1 MAKNRFGQFTPDGN
15 GKVTYEYFVTTFL
28 EKINSGEIQLNT
40 LTQQMLSVLQ
50 QDKEVEVFLVR
61 CTHSDNS
68 TEVLKQVTDYKATP
82 ITNKYYK
89 ADGTEYTLLPTDTLE
104 YIDNKQMLLDI
115 LAAIQDAGGA
125 QFNISS
131 SVATGSGTIPVN
143 YGGSVYNKGN
153 ADATFNGVQVGP
165 GMSISWENGEF
176 GTISYDAT
184 GTSLLI
190 CYKYK

>member
-1 MAKNRFGQFTPDGN
+1 MAKNRYGFEIPNQPGN
-15 GKVTYEYFVTTFL
+15 VTYEYVVTTIL

-40 LTQQMLSVLQ
+40 TTQQLLSVLQ

-89 ADGTEYTLLPTDTLE
+89 ADGTEYTLLQTDTLE
-104 YIDNKQMLLDI
+104 YMDNKQMLLDI
-115 LAAIQDAGGA
+115 LAAIKDAGGDH
-125 QFNISS
+125 FNLSS
-131 SVATGSGTIPVN
+131 SVETGSGTIPVN
-143 YGGSVYNKGN
+143 YGGRVYNNGN
-153 ADATFNGVQVGP
+153 AEATFNGVQIGP
-165 GMSISWENGEF
+165 GMSINWENGEF
-176 GTISYDAT
+176 GAISYDAT